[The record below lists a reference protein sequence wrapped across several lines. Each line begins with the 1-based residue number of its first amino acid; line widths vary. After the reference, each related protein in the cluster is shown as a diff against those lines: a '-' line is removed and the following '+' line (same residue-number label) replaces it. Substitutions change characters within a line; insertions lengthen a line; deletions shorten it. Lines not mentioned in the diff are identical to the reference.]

1 MAPQM
6 EANEPH
12 GMPFDIWCIGILI
25 YELLTGDIPVTEKDK
40 PKQPPKQYPDF
51 ISRAA
56 QDMMKKLLV
65 RDPEKRMTIEELK
78 DHIWLCQNQKKIVKI
93 RSSEKVNKL

>member
-1 MAPQM
+1 M

-12 GMPFDIWCIGILI
+12 GMPFDIWCIGTLI
-25 YELLTGDIPVTEKDK
+25 YELLTGDMPIKADKDK
-40 PKQPPKQYPDF
+40 PKEPPKDYPDF

-56 QDMMKKLLV
+56 EDLMKKLLQ

-78 DHIWLCQNQKKIVKI
+78 EHIWLCEN
-93 RSSEKVNKL
+93 

>member
-1 MAPQM
+1 M

-25 YELLTGDIPVTEKDK
+25 YELLTGDIPPKAPEDKDK
-40 PKQPPKQYPDF
+40 PKEPPKDYPEF

-56 QDMMKKLLV
+56 EDLMKKLLQ

-78 DHIWLCQNQKKIVKI
+78 EHIWLCENEKKIVKI